1 MLDLEGVLSGCNS
14 WILYQLVLFENEIE
28 FLKLCCIQL
37 EERDIMSVNSYLY
50 YWNWIFMILGIA
62 VVRKAIQIQIP
73 IMTLV

>member
-37 EERDIMSVNSYLY
+37 DERHIMSVNSYLY
-50 YWNWIFMILGIA
+50 YW
-62 VVRKAIQIQIP
+62 
-73 IMTLV
+73 